1 MPNRTISA
9 DLLLEYGF
17 HACLTGYSIIIE
29 NRYLYKEITVSHN
42 DKDTYYVYFRDG
54 VTKEERHRD
63 DLVCLRSDAKFIITI
78 EEIYHG
84 ITDKHLIKKPS
95 N

>member
-17 HACLTGYSIIIE
+17 HKCVTGYAITIE
-29 NRYLYKEITVSHN
+29 NKYLYKEIAVSHN
-42 DKDTYYVYFRDG
+42 DKDNYYVYFREGILTDSRY
-54 VTKEERHRD
+54 KD
-63 DLVCLRSDAKFIITI
+63 DLVCLRSDAKFISTI